1 MSNFAFVVISPVTS
15 TNPVQLAVSQAT
27 RLIGSSAIHAS
38 RIASEIASHILSG
51 CPSVTDSDVNN
62 LFSIVFSSRF
72 VDSLIKYLVDAL
84 GSSFFQTFFRCSR
97 KIKKTAYIISGPD
110 NGKDNQILLLFDL
123 LAQVGTFLMLWG
135 CRDFID
141 PMYLHHSE

>member
-1 MSNFAFVVISPVTS
+1 MKKLLSLKTLLICISFTVFLTIAGMSNFAFVVISPVTS

-72 VDSLIKYLVDAL
+72 VDSLIKYLAGAL
-84 GSSFFQTFFRCSR
+84 GSSFFQTFFAARV
-97 KIKKTAYIISGPD
+97 K
-110 NGKDNQILLLFDL
+110 
-123 LAQVGTFLMLWG
+123 
-135 CRDFID
+135 
-141 PMYLHHSE
+141 